1 MNISNEKL
9 SRKELIIWG
18 VLFCLEII
26 ILWMG
31 IAHEGVWYDEA
42 CSVGIIR
49 HPISEI
55 WQVVKG
61 DVHPPLYF
69 FMLKLFASLFGTSVL
84 AMRSLSALGILAVF
98 LLGIG
103 PVRRAGGK
111 TVGFWFSF
119 LVMALPIYL
128 GMAQEIRMYTWALF
142 FVTGSLLYAYLAI
155 TERKNRD
162 WILFGIFTLAAI
174 YTHYY
179 GLMAMVVLCG
189 LITLWF
195 LSGLKNRFNFMFIIV
210 TGLAILCFLPWFFGF
225 SGQVQGISHGNY
237 WIPPVTFESI
247 WQVLIYPF
255 GYKVSIID
263 PLAPIGFGLTTGLIL
278 WGIVRARFKKQKAPL
293 VYWAMGVYILTLL
306 AAVIFSFLFWPI
318 LYARHMAPLTALFLL
333 GAAYGLAQFP
343 NLKIRLGIA
352 LVFVALL
359 IPHLITINQ
368 SRFNGP
374 TQEIVNYFKENLKP
388 GDVIIHTTPDT
399 WGFFCYYFPDYQQFL
414 YTIHSDPGFAYCRTF
429 KPNGSAGLDLRNF
442 LKSNHPQNIW
452 AVDEVIE
459 TENPVVMYLGDQP
472 VLDTRMFKIPES
484 WFAVRIFK
492 IKPQ

>member
-1 MNISNEKL
+1 MNISNEKIN
-9 SRKELIIWG
+9 RKDLIIWG
-18 VLFCLEII
+18 VLFCLQVI
-26 ILWMG
+26 ILWVG
-31 IAHEGVWYDEA
+31 ITHEGVWYDEA

-69 FMLKLFASLFGTSVL
+69 FMLKVFTSFFGNSVL
-84 AMRSLSALGILAVF
+84 VMRSLSALAILAVF

-103 PVRRAGGK
+103 PIRRACGK

-119 LVMALPIYL
+119 FVMVTPIYL
-128 GMAQEIRMYTWALF
+128 GMAQEIRMYTWAVF
-142 FVTGSLLYAYLAI
+142 FVTGSLLYAYLAMA
-155 TERKNRD
+155 EGKKRD
-162 WILFGIFTLAAI
+162 WILFGGFMLAAI

-179 GLMAMVVLCG
+179 ALMAMVILCG

-195 LSGLKNRFNFMFIIV
+195 CFNLKKRFNFMFLIV
-210 TGLAILCFLPWFFGF
+210 TGVAILCFLPWIFGF
-225 SGQVQGISHGNY
+225 SYQVGGISHGNY

-255 GYKVSIID
+255 GYKLSIID
-263 PLAPIGFGLTTGLIL
+263 PLAPISFLLITGLIL
-278 WGIVRARFKKQKAPL
+278 WGIVQVRLKKRKAPL
-293 VYWAMGVYILTLL
+293 VYWAVSVYILTLL

-318 LYARHMAPLTALFLL
+318 LFARHMLPVTALFLL
-333 GAAYGLAQFP
+333 GAAYGLAQIP
-343 NLKIRLGIA
+343 NPKISLGIA

-374 TQEIVNYFKENLKP
+374 TQEIVSYFKENAKP
-388 GDVIIHTTPDT
+388 GDVFIHTAPNT
-399 WGFFCYYFPDYQQFL
+399 WGFFCYYFPDYQQFF
-414 YTIHSDPGFAYCRTF
+414 YTVHSDPGFAYCRTF
-429 KPNGSAGLDLRNF
+429 EPNGSAGLDLRGF
-442 LKSNHPQNIW
+442 LQSNHPQNIW
-452 AVDEVIE
+452 VIDEAME
-459 TENPVVMYLGDQP
+459 TENPVVMYLRNQP
-472 VLDTRMFKIPES
+472 VLDTRLFKIPES
-484 WFAVRIFK
+484 WFTVRIFN